1 MIMLKRNGE
10 PRERPQPR
18 ELNRGEREAFNEAYE
33 AIQDELHAL
42 ERLKRNLKDMAA
54 DAMIFTIPG
63 GPDAGSVIEIP
74 NVPVDRWQICSPLLK
89 LRDNQIFL
97 CERSLQGMKEFAVIE
112 RFKSDSPYAQTNG
125 TAEVLMAGDDPV
137 LLVEQYAAGAQRTLR
152 TMASDLA
159 AKAHKIVW
167 QRYASTSPG
176 RVILAI
182 ADRCVAAASLNNSE
196 HHKQLAVEPLGR
208 SLAICP

>member
-1 MIMLKRNGE
+1 LK
-10 PRERPQPR
+10 Q
-18 ELNRGEREAFNEAYE
+18 
-33 AIQDELHAL
+33 
-42 ERLKRNLKDMAA
+42 NLKDMAT
-54 DAMIFTIPG
+54 DPMIFTIPG
-63 GPDAGSVIEIP
+63 GPDAGSVIQIP
-74 NVPVDRWQICSPLLK
+74 NVPLDRWQVCPPLLK

-112 RFKSDSPYAQTNG
+112 RFKSDSPYAQANG
-125 TAEVLMAGDDPV
+125 DAEVLMAGDDPV

-167 QRYASTSPG
+167 QRYVSTSPG

-182 ADRCVAAASLNNSE
+182 ADRCVAAGSLKNSE
-196 HHKQLAVEPLGR
+196 NHKQMVSVELSRR